1 MKKLAAIFFLTLFLF
16 NLVGYRCYFYYL
28 QQKEQ
33 STFEATLDK
42 EIYDEKELITFKM
55 PLSLPY
61 QPSWKEFERVDGE
74 ITIDGVIYKYV
85 KRKIEDG
92 QLVLLCLP
100 YYKKMNLVKASTEF
114 GSHGNDLTPMG
125 KKGNTATPGKSKSL
139 NEYEENIRWVI
150 DSQRPGLIYQYALL
164 VLPRLTNGFLKYP
177 GKPPQIG

>member
-1 MKKLAAIFFLTLFLF
+1 
-16 NLVGYRCYFYYL
+16 L

-42 EIYDEKELITFKM
+42 ETYDEKELITFKM
-55 PLSLPY
+55 PLSIPY

-114 GSHGNDLTPMG
+114 GSHGNDMAPIG
-125 KKGNTATPGKSKSL
+125 KKGNAAPSGKNNSL
-139 NEYEENIRWVI
+139 NEYEENIRWVLEGQ
-150 DSQRPGLIYQYALL
+150 STGLIHQYALL
-164 VLPRLTNGFLKYP
+164 VLPRLTNGFLKSP
-177 GKPPQIG
+177 GKPPRIG